1 MVRKYTIL
9 LVDPVY
15 ADIVN
20 SINLCDVLRLLRV
33 VEPVDLVVQVSGQV
47 VRKVGAAE
55 PVDRLR
61 EEVLVLVGGD
71 LGDR

>member
-1 MVRKYTIL
+1 MF

-20 SINLCDVLRLLRV
+20 SINLCAVLLLLLRV